1 MKLGTWLVEKL
12 NPTEKLNPAQRWI
25 AQEEPENSSREPDR
39 SYIFYY
45 ENLEI
50 VNRAVNMV
58 VDDSAEINY
67 TISGEKVGDA
77 MRVGVKRKTVDTLL
91 NYKPNPF
98 QDIHSFRRNLLMDML
113 LDGNMFIY
121 FDGAHLYHLPSSRMI
136 IHADPETFIERYE
149 FDGRIDYSPNEI
161 IHIKDNSSQSIYRGI
176 SRLRPAVR
184 TMKLMK
190 SMRDFQDNFFNNGA
204 VPGLVIK
211 TPDTLS
217 PRIKDRMKQD
227 WKQQYRPQS
236 GGRNPMILD
245 GGMEIDSI
253 SNVNFKDLDFGPS
266 IEANEKIILKA
277 LGVPPILIDSG
288 NNANIRPNH
297 RIYYLETIIP
307 IIKKLNSAY
316 QAFFGFEIYEDL
328 AGIPALQ
335 PELRDEATYYST
347 LVNGGIITPDEARF
361 GMGKEPLPNG
371 AGTQI
376 RVPAN
381 IAGSAVN
388 PSLGGR
394 PPQGDEE

>member
-1 MKLGTWLVEKL
+1 MKLGSWLL
-12 NPTEKLNPAQRWI
+12 EKLNPAQRYI
-25 AQEEPENSSREPDR
+25 AMEEPEASSREPER
-39 SYIFYY
+39 SYIYYY

-50 VNRAVNMV
+50 VNRAVNMI
-58 VDDSAEINY
+58 VDDTAEINFAI
-67 TISGEKVGDA
+67 TTEKVGFP
-77 MRVGVKRKTVDTLL
+77 MRPGVKRKTLDTLI
-91 NYKPNPF
+91 NYQPNPY
-98 QDIHSFRRNLLMDML
+98 QDIHSFRRNLLMDLM
-113 LDGNMFIY
+113 LDGNIFIY
-121 FDGAHLYHLPSSRMI
+121 FDGVHLYHLPSTKMI
-136 IHADPETFIERYE
+136 IHADEKTYVERYE

-161 IHIKDNSSQSIYRGI
+161 IHVKDNSTQSIYRGI

-211 TPDTLS
+211 SPDTLS
-217 PRIKDRMKQD
+217 QRIKDRMKED

-245 GGMEIDSI
+245 GGMEVDSI
-253 SNVNFKDLDFGPS
+253 SNVSFKELDFGPS
-266 IEANEKIILKA
+266 IDSNEKVILKA
-277 LGVPPILIDSG
+277 LGVPPVLVDSG

-297 RIYYLETIIP
+297 RLYYLETIIP

-316 QAFFGFEIYEDL
+316 QAFFGFEIYEDV

-335 PELRDEATYYST
+335 PELRDEAAYYAT

-361 GMGKEPLPNG
+361 GMGKDPLPDGSG
-371 AGTQI
+371 AQI

-381 IAGSAVN
+381 IAGSAAN
-388 PSLGGR
+388 PSVGGR
-394 PPQGDEE
+394 PPEESE

>member
-1 MKLGTWLVEKL
+1 MKLGSWLV
-12 NPTEKLNPAQRWI
+12 EKLNPAQRWI
-25 AQEEPENSSREPDR
+25 ASGEPESQSREPER
-39 SYIFYY
+39 TYVYY
-45 ENLEI
+45 FETLEI
-50 VNRAVNMV
+50 VNRAVNMI
-58 VDDSAEINY
+58 VDDTAEINY
-67 TISGEKVGDA
+67 SIGTEKVGFPV
-77 MRVGVKRKTVDTLL
+77 RSGLKRKTVETLL
-91 NYKPNPF
+91 NYQPNPF
-98 QDIHSFRRNLLMDML
+98 QDIHAFRRNLVMDFM
-113 LDGNMFIY
+113 LDGNIFMY
-121 FDGAHLYHLPSSRMI
+121 FDGTYLYHLPASKVTI
-136 IHADPETFIERYE
+136 EADSETYVSKYI
-149 FDGRIDYSPNEI
+149 FDGNIDYLPSEI

-217 PRIKDRMKQD
+217 QRIKDRMKEEWRQT
-227 WKQQYRPQS
+227 YRPQS

-253 SNVNFKDLDFGPS
+253 SNVNFKELDFGPS
-266 IEANEKIILKA
+266 IDSNEKIILKA

-316 QAFFGFEIYEDL
+316 QMFFGFEIKEDV

-335 PELRDEATYYST
+335 PELRDEAAYYST
-347 LVNGGIITPDEARF
+347 LVNGGIITPDEARI
-361 GMGKEPLPNG
+361 GMGKEALPDGSG
-371 AGTQI
+371 ATI

-381 IAGSAVN
+381 IAGSAAN
-388 PSLGGR
+388 PSEGGR
-394 PPQGDEE
+394 PASNTE

>member
-1 MKLGTWLVEKL
+1 MKLGSWLV
-12 NPTEKLNPAQRWI
+12 EKLNPAQRWI
-25 AQEEPENSSREPDR
+25 ASAESESPSREPER
-39 SYIFYY
+39 SYVYY
-45 ENLEI
+45 FEALEI

-58 VDDSAEINY
+58 VDDAAEINFAIG
-67 TISGEKVGDA
+67 TEKVGFPV
-77 MRVGVKRKTVDTLL
+77 RGGIKRKTVDTLL
-91 NYKPNPF
+91 NYQPNPF
-98 QDIHSFRRNLLMDML
+98 QDIHAFRRNLLMDFL

-121 FDGAHLYHLPSSRMI
+121 FDGTHLYHLPASKI
-136 IHADPETFIERYE
+136 TIHADPDTYVEKYE
-149 FDGRIDYSPNEI
+149 FEGKLDYFPNEI

-217 PRIKDRMKQD
+217 QRIKDRMKEE
-227 WKQQYRPQS
+227 WKQSYRPQS
-236 GGRNPMILD
+236 GGRSPMILD
-245 GGMEIDSI
+245 GGMNIDAI
-253 SNVNFKDLDFGPS
+253 SNVNFKELDFGPS
-266 IEANEKIILKA
+266 IEANEKTILKA

-307 IIKKLNSAY
+307 IIKKMNSAF
-316 QAFFGFEIYEDL
+316 QMFFGFEIYEDV

-347 LVNGGIITPDEARF
+347 LVNGGIITPDEARI

-371 AGTQI
+371 EGASI
-376 RVPAN
+376 RIPAN
-381 IAGSAVN
+381 IAGSAAD
-388 PSLGGR
+388 PSQGGR
-394 PPQGDEE
+394 PAGNTE